1 MPVGRCWAAIE
12 CVGPVSVLD
21 SGCKLLD
28 GEEADG
34 GCYGMICEMLRQ
46 EGECQPSL
54 SACVHIL
61 RYWHSTT
68 TDAVPLAV
76 VLVSRSKSWCSS

>member
-1 MPVGRCWAAIE
+1 MLSHPVPVDQARCAAAEVAGGHSDATVGRCWAAIG
-12 CVGPVSVLD
+12 CLGPVSVLD

-46 EGECQPSL
+46 EGNC
-54 SACVHIL
+54 
-61 RYWHSTT
+61 
-68 TDAVPLAV
+68 
-76 VLVSRSKSWCSS
+76 